1 MRPSEKLPR
10 RFRFPIAIALLIA
23 GASSPA
29 WTSPLEPPAPDRK
42 SNSART
48 MIQSSEANAVDR
60 AVVQTTDNGDEEK
73 NGRANAGANHE
84 KNDDGSDGKQPMG
97 ENEGATQAS
106 PPLPGRAV
114 GVAADANRVP
124 CFCAQHLAHSLLQD
138 QKAIWTSP
146 LRLRARDLYWLAP
159 AAMGTAGLVLADN
172 AILRHFGG
180 APMAHSNTFSNYGLA
195 ALIGGGAGIYLSGV
209 ITHDDHRRETG
220 LLAGEAAVNAVIVAE
235 AMKAAFERPRPNAPN
250 AGNFGAGGASF
261 PSEHALA
268 AWSIATVIAHE
279 YPGPL
284 TKLLAYG
291 AAAGISDSLDVLKAV
306 LTGSFAFF
314 LIVRYGLQLNA
325 FPLSIYVLEAI
336 ITFTLLAGVRVL
348 SRMAVETVRPDSSS
362 KRLLLVGA
370 GHAAQAII
378 RETRLENRPENNG
391 ALRNQEV
398 PNKEVQNKNEAGYQ
412 VIGCVDDDPLKK
424 GLRIMGV
431 PVFGQVKDLGKF
443 VVSERI
449 DEVLIAI
456 PSATPAQMRRLVA
469 ICKEAGAAFRTVPA
483 MSELI
488 AGRVILQQ
496 VREVS
501 LTDLLGRIPVD
512 LDLESV
518 REHIQGRVVMV
529 TGAAG
534 SIGSELCRQIRMFK
548 PKLLVCLD
556 QNETGIFHLQHQS
569 GEPRK
574 ARGVE
579 AGSGSGSEQKSQRK
593 EDHDEDNAG
602 REVFCVADFCNAER
616 MRRIFL
622 TYGVEIVFHAA
633 AYKHVPVMESNV
645 EEAVS
650 NNIHGLLAL
659 LNVAQNS
666 NCSAFVMISSDK
678 AVNPTNVMGCT
689 KRVGE
694 LILAA
699 WPGEGLRCVSVRFG
713 NVLGSNG
720 SVIPL
725 FQEQIR
731 QNLPITVTHPDITRF
746 FMTVTEAVSLVLQAF
761 AIGRKG
767 DILVLDMG
775 EPVRVLDLAKTL
787 ARLSGKSRPEFKFIG
802 LRPGEKLFEEL
813 FYPTERVLPSACA
826 KIACAEGAKLG
837 WPALKRNLDELYV
850 ALSLGQTESMLAR
863 LRQIVPQFSYPGCD
877 QAATLADAV
886 GLDTPEIGALE
897 TGALKMGA
905 LEIGSGFEIG
915 GLEIGRELDRP
926 GLSEENVNTM
936 LSPYRSW
943 PSGSRWRTAVDGSV
957 GDRYER

>member
-1 MRPSEKLPR
+1 MRKISKGSLV
-10 RFRFPIAIALLIA
+10 LL
-23 GASSPA
+23 
-29 WTSPLEPPAPDRK
+29 RC
-42 SNSART
+42 
-48 MIQSSEANAVDR
+48 Q
-60 AVVQTTDNGDEEK
+60 
-73 NGRANAGANHE
+73 
-84 KNDDGSDGKQPMG
+84 
-97 ENEGATQAS
+97 
-106 PPLPGRAV
+106 
-114 GVAADANRVP
+114 
-124 CFCAQHLAHSLLQD
+124 SLLLLPLQIGLIVCSLLCAWLLRFEFRLPD
-138 QKAIWTSP
+138 PGVLWTG
-146 LRLRARDLYWLAP
+146 A
-159 AAMGTAGLVLADN
+159 LVL
-172 AILRHFGG
+172 IIVR
-180 APMAHSNTFSNYGLA
+180 
-195 ALIGGGAGIYLSGV
+195 LSVMPFFNLMHGWW
-209 ITHDDHRRETG
+209 RYTG
-220 LLAGEAAVNAVIVAE
+220 L
-235 AMKAAFERPRPNAPN
+235 
-250 AGNFGAGGASF
+250 
-261 PSEHALA
+261 
-268 AWSIATVIAHE
+268 
-279 YPGPL
+279 
-284 TKLLAYG
+284 
-291 AAAGISDSLDVLKAV
+291 SDSLDVLKAV

-336 ITFTLLAGVRVL
+336 ITFTQLAGVRVL

-398 PNKEVQNKNEAGYQ
+398 QNKEVAGYQ

-449 DEVLIAI
+449 DEVQIAI
-456 PSATPAQMRRLVA
+456 PSATAAQCLRLVS

-534 SIGSELCRQIRMFK
+534 SIVSELCRQIRMFK

-593 EDHDEDNAG
+593 EDHDEDSAR

-787 ARLSGKSRPEFKFIG
+787 ARLSGKTRQEFKFIG

-813 FYPTERVLPSACA
+813 FYPKEWVR
-826 KIACAEGAKLG
+826 
-837 WPALKRNLDELYV
+837 
-850 ALSLGQTESMLAR
+850 
-863 LRQIVPQFSYPGCD
+863 
-877 QAATLADAV
+877 
-886 GLDTPEIGALE
+886 
-897 TGALKMGA
+897 
-905 LEIGSGFEIG
+905 
-915 GLEIGRELDRP
+915 
-926 GLSEENVNTM
+926 
-936 LSPYRSW
+936 
-943 PSGSRWRTAVDGSV
+943 
-957 GDRYER
+957 